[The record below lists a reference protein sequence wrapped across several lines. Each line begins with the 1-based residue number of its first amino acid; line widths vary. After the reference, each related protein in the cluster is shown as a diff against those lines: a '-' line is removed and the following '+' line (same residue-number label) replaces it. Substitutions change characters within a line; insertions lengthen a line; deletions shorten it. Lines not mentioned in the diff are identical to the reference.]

1 VPFLDKKCK
10 IYPENPT
17 IFGGIIGFL
26 GWKSYTFW
34 RNLERVLEKKN
45 DDLIK
50 INAPLEGK
58 ITRVS
63 GLFKPS
69 ITKLLTKKESY
80 SVDICPFS
88 MQLKKG
94 FYRLSSPLKL
104 KKNYAVFRLN

>member
-26 GWKSYTFW
+26 RGKSYTFW
-34 RNLERVLEKKN
+34 RNLAYVLEKKN

-50 INAPLEGK
+50 INAPLEEK

-63 GLFKPS
+63 VLFQAFYHQ
-69 ITKLLTKKESY
+69 ITYPKRKL
-80 SVDICPFS
+80 F
-88 MQLKKG
+88 G
-94 FYRLSSPLKL
+94 
-104 KKNYAVFRLN
+104 